1 VIAQGDVVR
10 VGGVATVVEDIE
22 PRRDWK
28 GRDLGCWIDAVVLR
42 FPNGR
47 RLRFKKG
54 IVEESPRFQVESRLF
69 S

>member
-1 VIAQGDVVR
+1 VIVQGDVIR
-10 VGGVATVVEDIE
+10 ISGVAAVVDDIE
-22 PRRDWK
+22 SRRDWK
-28 GRDLGCWIDAVVLR
+28 GRDLGGWIDTVVLR